1 MIILI
6 DLKRKNRRD
15 LIFQKMETALQS
27 RMLDNQYRPSCRM
40 LDQVIQLKEI
50 EASIMKTVTHTCTPE
65 ATDLPGG
72 DSIED
77 IAESVDELREKL
89 ANMKRLMEERKGTT
103 LGEISA
109 RKRKETSDIIDGHFL
124 SWIFGSALI
133 VILSVSF
140 YAFYNLYHAV
150 LKKFPSHHT
159 EL

>member
-1 MIILI
+1 TLF
-6 DLKRKNRRD
+6 
-15 LIFQKMETALQS
+15 FQVL
-27 RMLDNQYRPSCRM
+27 
-40 LDQVIQLKEI
+40 
-50 EASIMKTVTHTCTPE
+50 
-65 ATDLPGG
+65 DLPGG

-77 IAESVDELREKL
+77 IAESVD
-89 ANMKRLMEERKGTT
+89 
-103 LGEISA
+103 A

-124 SWIFGSALI
+124 SWVFGSALI

>member
-1 MIILI
+1 
-6 DLKRKNRRD
+6 
-15 LIFQKMETALQS
+15 
-27 RMLDNQYRPSCRM
+27 MLDDQYQPLCQI
-40 LDQVIQLKEI
+40 LDHRIQWERQI
-50 EASIMKTVTHTCTPE
+50 EASIMKTVTHTCIPG
-65 ATDLPGG
+65 ATVLDLPGEN
-72 DSIED
+72 SIED

-89 ANMKRLMEERKGTT
+89 ANMKKLMEERKGTT

-109 RKRKETSDIIDGHFL
+109 KKRKETSDIIDGNFL